1 MENSVE
7 EYVWAYG
14 DEAFSAIE
22 SQIEK
27 EIEKLKLTKDFD
39 SLISGNWNELATI
52 DEEEWLEHLE
62 AHIAE
67 IGRISGED
75 EENIAR
81 RIEIRRKK
89 IHDKLKADHPE
100 LLERME
106 QRHKNFDEQLKKHHP
121 EVYEKL
127 KELMKNIDVQ

>member
-1 MENSVE
+1 MMRKSGWNIWRHISQKSE
-7 EYVWAYG
+7 EY
-14 DEAFSAIE
+14 
-22 SQIEK
+22 
-27 EIEKLKLTKDFD
+27 
-39 SLISGNWNELATI
+39 
-52 DEEEWLEHLE
+52 
-62 AHIAE
+62 
-67 IGRISGED
+67 

-127 KELMKNIDVQ
+127 KELRENINAQ